1 MSETLNRLDAVIQGE
16 RKSNYQS
23 FTVGFG
29 SCGNPDELTLWHDFR
44 WSFAKP
50 VFDAQRC
57 RIFRMGDTIE
67 DIIIKD
73 FRKANYRVHSH
84 TQDGKQY
91 TYKMLGG
98 HLKGK
103 LDLIVMDM
111 PEFGKGAYPG
121 DIKSANQ
128 SEFNRFKK
136 VGLRQWNEKYWVQV
150 QAAMAATGTKKGF
163 LICECKNTSRR
174 HIEFLDF
181 DEMFWFG
188 CLAKVRRVIT
198 RQDAPP
204 SMYKTTDKEIKHFM
218 DEDKRRIYLNK
229 AMPDPHCR
237 NCKYAE
243 PIIDDSVDAR
253 WVCHKHMHTLT
264 VDQQIKGCH
273 DHFFLPCLVPNGFIQ
288 TIDSKALSA
297 ISKTKDLNQTLI
309 DNVNSK
315 EMQDLISINRGLEA
329 IEVQCKDCLHFKA
342 NEVGGGQGVGTCLVN
357 ADEITGQPARP
368 KGVRDCKKYSKFQ
381 LSFEVKKCLSKSII
395 PASVAENIDK
405 CHAQK

>member
-1 MSETLNRLDAVIQGE
+1 
-16 RKSNYQS
+16 
-23 FTVGFG
+23 
-29 SCGNPDELTLWHDFR
+29 
-44 WSFAKP
+44 
-50 VFDAQRC
+50 
-57 RIFRMGDTIE
+57 
-67 DIIIKD
+67 
-73 FRKANYRVHSH
+73 
-84 TQDGKQY
+84 
-91 TYKMLGG
+91 
-98 HLKGK
+98 
-103 LDLIVMDM
+103 
-111 PEFGKGAYPG
+111 
-121 DIKSANQ
+121 
-128 SEFNRFKK
+128 
-136 VGLRQWNEKYWVQV
+136 
-150 QAAMAATGTKKGF
+150 
-163 LICECKNTSRR
+163 
-174 HIEFLDF
+174 
-181 DEMFWFG
+181 MFWFG

-204 SMYKTTDKEIKHFM
+204 SMYKTTDKEIAHFM

-342 NEVGGGQGVGTCLVN
+342 NEIGGGQGVGTCLVN